1 MPGVSCKYLSH
12 AKLAVITTNNN
23 LLDDNSVVYLGS
35 HNLSEAAWGL
45 LTPDGMHLNIANYEV
60 GVIFPPENNST
71 EMKNSIVGSLIN
83 FPPHT
88 YTATDE
94 PFMFTFT

>member
-1 MPGVSCKYLSH
+1 
-12 AKLAVITTNNN
+12 
-23 LLDDNSVVYLGS
+23 
-35 HNLSEAAWGL
+35 
-45 LTPDGMHLNIANYEV
+45 MHLNIANYEV

-94 PFMFTFT
+94 PFMFTFTWIMQTTLLQFKGILFIMFKE